1 MFTAQ
6 TGKIIGIP
14 GKQRGLVHEFAV
26 DDEERLKQKGKLIV
40 AASLGG
46 EGVAAAEAGRELLTR
61 IYELYYG
68 REGEIL
74 AGLKSAVENTAQETG
89 DAEIGAGVVAG
100 EAIYLAITNGMG
112 IWVCQGANGGWI
124 QKPWGTDGE
133 RGVKSF
139 SAWAREGQMIV
150 LGNSFFWENLPEG
163 VLKAAVE
170 SGAGD
175 TQAIA
180 ETLGAVERGGGK
192 GGEAGAIIRIY
203 NLKSFTDVGEKA
215 GEEMKAQPVEQ
226 KRKIIIRGRETAADR
241 IGSWAGRIKQ
251 RIIPGS
257 RTIYVGQA
265 EKTSGRKKAAAAGIV
280 FLVLTLILGAAG
292 KWRSEKIE
300 ARQSETGQ
308 KIEAVITKFNEA
320 KALVGL
326 NDTRSRQ
333 ILTELKGDLEMLA
346 GKGVKD
352 SRIAAVGE
360 EYSRVLGAASGVIQ
374 VNLRE
379 VTDLSLLRAE
389 MTGKKI
395 EFSEGK
401 LLILDDKQ
409 ERLAEINPVSG
420 AGKIVGGSEQLG
432 GGKLLAVY
440 PGRGAVWAQD
450 KGIIECSMISVQ
462 CSTKIE
468 KDGEWGEVHDME
480 MFGGNIYL
488 LAEKDGVNKIWRYP
502 AAGEGYGKKQ
512 DWIEED
518 SLSLSSGLGNMAI
531 DGSIWGIGKGNLAKF
546 TQGAGETVMV
556 TGLEAEWGERAVLE
570 TNEETE
576 KLYILDQDNGRI
588 IILKKN
594 GEYEKQLEA
603 EEFRNAIDIALDSE
617 KGKIYVTG
625 GSKIFEISI

>member
-40 AASLGG
+40 AAS
-46 EGVAAAEAGRELLTR
+46 RELLTR

-112 IWVCQGANGGWI
+112 IWVSLGANGGWI

-203 NLKSFTDVGEKA
+203 NLKSFTDAGEKA
-215 GEEMKAQPVEQ
+215 G
-226 KRKIIIRGRETAADR
+226 DR
-241 IGSWAGRIKQ
+241 IGSWAGRIKD

-280 FLVLTLILGAAG
+280 FLVLTLILGGAG

-300 ARQSETGQ
+300 AR
-308 KIEAVITKFNEA
+308 
-320 KALVGL
+320 
-326 NDTRSRQ
+326 D
-333 ILTELKGDLEMLA
+333 
-346 GKGVKD
+346 
-352 SRIAAVGE
+352 
-360 EYSRVLGAASGVIQ
+360 
-374 VNLRE
+374 
-379 VTDLSLLRAE
+379 
-389 MTGKKI
+389 
-395 EFSEGK
+395 
-401 LLILDDKQ
+401 
-409 ERLAEINPVSG
+409 
-420 AGKIVGGSEQLG
+420 
-432 GGKLLAVY
+432 
-440 PGRGAVWAQD
+440 
-450 KGIIECSMISVQ
+450 
-462 CSTKIE
+462 
-468 KDGEWGEVHDME
+468 
-480 MFGGNIYL
+480 
-488 LAEKDGVNKIWRYP
+488 
-502 AAGEGYGKKQ
+502 
-512 DWIEED
+512 
-518 SLSLSSGLGNMAI
+518 
-531 DGSIWGIGKGNLAKF
+531 
-546 TQGAGETVMV
+546 
-556 TGLEAEWGERAVLE
+556 
-570 TNEETE
+570 
-576 KLYILDQDNGRI
+576 
-588 IILKKN
+588 
-594 GEYEKQLEA
+594 
-603 EEFRNAIDIALDSE
+603 
-617 KGKIYVTG
+617 
-625 GSKIFEISI
+625 

>member
-40 AASLGG
+40 AAS
-46 EGVAAAEAGRELLTR
+46 RELLTR

-112 IWVCQGANGGWI
+112 IWVSLGANGGGI
-124 QKPWGTDGE
+124 QKTWGTDGE

-265 EKTSGRKKAAAAGIV
+265 EKTSGRKKAAAAGI
-280 FLVLTLILGAAG
+280 
-292 KWRSEKIE
+292 
-300 ARQSETGQ
+300 
-308 KIEAVITKFNEA
+308 
-320 KALVGL
+320 
-326 NDTRSRQ
+326 
-333 ILTELKGDLEMLA
+333 
-346 GKGVKD
+346 
-352 SRIAAVGE
+352 
-360 EYSRVLGAASGVIQ
+360 
-374 VNLRE
+374 
-379 VTDLSLLRAE
+379 
-389 MTGKKI
+389 
-395 EFSEGK
+395 
-401 LLILDDKQ
+401 
-409 ERLAEINPVSG
+409 
-420 AGKIVGGSEQLG
+420 
-432 GGKLLAVY
+432 
-440 PGRGAVWAQD
+440 
-450 KGIIECSMISVQ
+450 
-462 CSTKIE
+462 
-468 KDGEWGEVHDME
+468 
-480 MFGGNIYL
+480 
-488 LAEKDGVNKIWRYP
+488 
-502 AAGEGYGKKQ
+502 
-512 DWIEED
+512 
-518 SLSLSSGLGNMAI
+518 
-531 DGSIWGIGKGNLAKF
+531 
-546 TQGAGETVMV
+546 
-556 TGLEAEWGERAVLE
+556 
-570 TNEETE
+570 
-576 KLYILDQDNGRI
+576 
-588 IILKKN
+588 
-594 GEYEKQLEA
+594 
-603 EEFRNAIDIALDSE
+603 
-617 KGKIYVTG
+617 
-625 GSKIFEISI
+625 